1 MLGKGLESLIP
12 PHQSKHDAGQAPQ
25 KTGQISQNGD
35 AGQASQQN
43 SAPQQT
49 DNGTADFAAEQS
61 YRQNPAQ
68 RQTNPVAQNPTPAQE
83 PQIKY
88 QEPAQRQSP
97 VDVPSNSPAAPVNQN
112 QPQAQSQLEQSQQKK
127 QRRPEVSESV
137 FLIEVDKIK
146 PNPQQPR
153 RQFDEDALKDLA
165 SSIREFGII
174 QPIVVTKIEKETP
187 DGADVEY
194 QLVAGERR
202 WLASKILGLER
213 IPAIIRNID
222 LERERLELAII
233 ENIQRED
240 LNPIER
246 ARAFSKLQ
254 DEFRLTQREIASRL
268 GKSRESVANTVRLLD
283 LPQSIREALEQKR
296 ISESHGRL
304 LLAIDDPGTQERI
317 FRELLENKMTTRDLK
332 NKIRGVKSEPESV
345 GELSVEISPEIK
357 MLQEKLS
364 SELGAPVK
372 IDSRGEHGKITI
384 TFFSPE
390 ELRNIVDKFG
400 NEE

>member
-12 PHQSKHDAGQAPQ
+12 PHQNPAAQQSGNQAQPQ
-25 KTGQISQNGD
+25 SAQQPFTQPQQPAIQP
-35 AGQASQQN
+35 ASQ
-43 SAPQQT
+43 P
-49 DNGTADFAAEQS
+49 
-61 YRQNPAQ
+61 
-68 RQTNPVAQNPTPAQE
+68 
-83 PQIKY
+83 
-88 QEPAQRQSP
+88 
-97 VDVPSNSPAAPVNQN
+97 
-112 QPQAQSQLEQSQQKK
+112 QQKK
-127 QRRPEVSESV
+127 QNHPDTIGSV
-137 FLIEVDKIK
+137 FHIEVEKIK

-153 RQFDEDALKDLA
+153 RQFNEETLKDLA
-165 SSIREFGII
+165 SSIREFGIL
-174 QPIVVTKIEKETP
+174 QPIVVSKIEKETP
-187 DGADVEY
+187 DGTDVEY
-194 QLVAGERR
+194 QLIAGERR
-202 WLASKILGLER
+202 WLASKMLGLER
-213 IPAIIRNID
+213 IPAIIRNVD

-254 DEFRLTQREIASRL
+254 DEFRLTQREIASKL

-283 LPQSIREALEQKR
+283 LPANIKEALENGS

-317 FRELLENKMTTRDLK
+317 FRELLDKKMTTRDLK
-332 NKIRGVKSEPESV
+332 NKVRGIKPENEKEPA
-345 GELSVEISPEIK
+345 VETSPEIK

-372 IDSRGEHGKITI
+372 IESHGEQGRITI

-390 ELRNIVDKFG
+390 ELRNIVGKFG

>member
-12 PHQSKHDAGQAPQ
+12 PHQNPA
-25 KTGQISQNGD
+25 T
-35 AGQASQQN
+35 
-43 SAPQQT
+43 QQT
-49 DNGTADFAAEQS
+49 GNVAGNSDAVRVPTQKNDYAVNAANRGEL
-61 YRQNPAQ
+61 PAQ
-68 RQTNPVAQNPTPAQE
+68 QPADDISSHLAQNNFVQPRQT
-83 PQIKY
+83 
-88 QEPAQRQSP
+88 
-97 VDVPSNSPAAPVNQN
+97 
-112 QPQAQSQLEQSQQKK
+112 QQKK
-127 QRRPEVSESV
+127 SDRPDTIGSI
-137 FLIEVDKIK
+137 FHIEVEKIK

-153 RQFDEDALKDLA
+153 RNFNEEALKDLA
-165 SSIREFGII
+165 SSIREFGIL
-174 QPIVVTKIEKETP
+174 QPIVVSKIEIETP

-194 QLVAGERR
+194 QLIAGERR

-213 IPAIIRNID
+213 IPAIIRNVD

-254 DEFRLTQREIASRL
+254 DEFRLTQREIASKL

-283 LPQSIREALEQKR
+283 LPANIREALEKGS
-296 ISESHGRL
+296 ITESHGRL
-304 LLAIDDPGTQERI
+304 LLAIDDPGTQEKI
-317 FRELLENKMTTRDLK
+317 FRELLDKKMTTRDLK
-332 NKIRGVKSEPESV
+332 NRVRGTKTENVAEPSA
-345 GELSVEISPEIK
+345 EISPEIK

-372 IDSRGEHGKITI
+372 IESQGEQGRITI

-390 ELRNIVDKFG
+390 ELRNIVGKFG

>member
-12 PHQSKHDAGQAPQ
+12 PHQNPAAQQAGNQAQPQ
-25 KTGQISQNGD
+25 SGQYLGTQPQPPAVQPVSQ
-35 AGQASQQN
+35 
-43 SAPQQT
+43 PQQPV
-49 DNGTADFAAEQS
+49 AELPSSQ
-61 YRQNPAQ
+61 PAQ
-68 RQTNPVAQNPTPAQE
+68 NNFE
-83 PQIKY
+83 
-88 QEPAQRQSP
+88 
-97 VDVPSNSPAAPVNQN
+97 
-112 QPQAQSQLEQSQQKK
+112 QPIQPQQKK
-127 QRRPEVSESV
+127 QNHPDTIGSV
-137 FLIEVDKIK
+137 FHIEVEKIK

-153 RQFDEDALKDLA
+153 RHFNEEALKDLA
-165 SSIREFGII
+165 SSIREFGIL
-174 QPIVVTKIEKETP
+174 QPIVVSKIEKETP
-187 DGADVEY
+187 DGTDVEY
-194 QLVAGERR
+194 QLIAGERR

-213 IPAIIRNID
+213 IPAIIRNVD

-254 DEFRLTQREIASRL
+254 DEFRLTQREIASKL

-283 LPQSIREALEQKR
+283 LPANIKEALENCS

-304 LLAIDDPGTQERI
+304 LLSIDDPGTQEKI
-317 FRELLENKMTTRDLK
+317 FRELLDKKMTTRDLK
-332 NKIRGVKSEPESV
+332 NKVRGIKTENGKEPDAEV
-345 GELSVEISPEIK
+345 SPEIK

-372 IDSRGEHGKITI
+372 IESHGEQGRITI

-390 ELRNIVDKFG
+390 ELRNIVGKFG

>member
-12 PHQSKHDAGQAPQ
+12 PNQGKNNAQSPQNNTAAQNTDGAPSVFAAGQTSEIKPAEPQ
-25 KTGQISQNGD
+25 ADISAQPETPVQQQQTQFNPR
-35 AGQASQQN
+35 QEQVQN
-43 SAPQQT
+43 S
-49 DNGTADFAAEQS
+49 FSE
-61 YRQNPAQ
+61 
-68 RQTNPVAQNPTPAQE
+68 TP
-83 PQIKY
+83 
-88 QEPAQRQSP
+88 R
-97 VDVPSNSPAAPVNQN
+97 
-112 QPQAQSQLEQSQQKK
+112 LLQKK
-127 QRRPEVSESV
+127 SGRPDTIGSI
-137 FLIEVDKIK
+137 FHIEVEKIK

-153 RQFDEDALKDLA
+153 HYFNDEALKDLA
-165 SSIREFGII
+165 SSIREFGIL
-174 QPIVVTKIEKETP
+174 QPIVVSKIEKETP
-187 DGADVEY
+187 DGTDVEY
-194 QLVAGERR
+194 QLIAGERR

-213 IPAIIRNID
+213 IPAIIRNVD

-254 DEFRLTQREIASRL
+254 DEFRLTQREIAAKL

-283 LPQSIREALEQKR
+283 LPANIKEALEKGS

-304 LLAIDDPGTQERI
+304 LLAIDDQAAQERI
-317 FRELLENKMTTRDLK
+317 FRELLDKKMTTRDLK
-332 NKIRGVKSEPESV
+332 NKVRGIKPENGNEKNIEV
-345 GELSVEISPEIK
+345 SPEIK
-357 MLQEKLS
+357 MMQEKLS

-372 IDSRGEHGKITI
+372 IESKGEQGRITI

>member
-12 PHQSKHDAGQAPQ
+12 PHQNPAAQQAGNQAQPQ
-25 KTGQISQNGD
+25 SGQYLGTQPQPPAVQPVSQ
-35 AGQASQQN
+35 
-43 SAPQQT
+43 PQQPV
-49 DNGTADFAAEQS
+49 AELPSSQ
-61 YRQNPAQ
+61 PAQ
-68 RQTNPVAQNPTPAQE
+68 NNFE
-83 PQIKY
+83 
-88 QEPAQRQSP
+88 
-97 VDVPSNSPAAPVNQN
+97 
-112 QPQAQSQLEQSQQKK
+112 QPIQPQQKK
-127 QRRPEVSESV
+127 QNHPDTIGSV
-137 FLIEVDKIK
+137 FHIEVEKIK

-153 RQFDEDALKDLA
+153 RHFNEEALKDLA
-165 SSIREFGII
+165 SSIREFGIL
-174 QPIVVTKIEKETP
+174 QPIVVSKIEKETP
-187 DGADVEY
+187 DGTDVEY
-194 QLVAGERR
+194 QLIAGERR

-213 IPAIIRNID
+213 IPAIIRNVD

-254 DEFRLTQREIASRL
+254 DEFRLTQREIASKL

-283 LPQSIREALEQKR
+283 LPANIKEALENGS

-304 LLAIDDPGTQERI
+304 LLSIDDPGTQERF
-317 FRELLENKMTTRDLK
+317 FRELLDKKMTTRDLK
-332 NKIRGVKSEPESV
+332 NRVRGIKPENASEPGAET
-345 GELSVEISPEIK
+345 SPEIK
-357 MLQEKLS
+357 MMQEKLS

-372 IDSRGEHGKITI
+372 IESQGEQGRITI

-390 ELRNIVDKFG
+390 ELRNIVGKFG

>member
-12 PHQSKHDAGQAPQ
+12 PHQNPAAQQAGNQAQPQ
-25 KTGQISQNGD
+25 SGQSPGAQ
-35 AGQASQQN
+35 
-43 SAPQQT
+43 PQQPVMQPQQP
-49 DNGTADFAAEQS
+49 AIQPVSQPQQPVVELSSSQ
-61 YRQNPAQ
+61 PAQ
-68 RQTNPVAQNPTPAQE
+68 NNFEQPRQP
-83 PQIKY
+83 
-88 QEPAQRQSP
+88 
-97 VDVPSNSPAAPVNQN
+97 
-112 QPQAQSQLEQSQQKK
+112 QQKK
-127 QRRPEVSESV
+127 SSRPDTIGSV
-137 FLIEVDKIK
+137 FHIEVEKIK

-153 RQFDEDALKDLA
+153 RHFNEETLKDLA
-165 SSIREFGII
+165 SSIREFGIL
-174 QPIVVTKIEKETP
+174 QPIVVSKIEKETP
-187 DGADVEY
+187 DGTDVEY
-194 QLVAGERR
+194 QLIAGERR

-213 IPAIIRNID
+213 IPAIIRNVD

-254 DEFRLTQREIASRL
+254 DEFRLTQREIASKL

-283 LPQSIREALEQKR
+283 LPANIKEALENCS

-304 LLAIDDPGTQERI
+304 LLSIDDPGTQEKI
-317 FRELLENKMTTRDLK
+317 FRELLDKKMTTRDLK
-332 NKIRGVKSEPESV
+332 NKVRGIKTENGKEPDAEV
-345 GELSVEISPEIK
+345 SPEIK

-372 IDSRGEHGKITI
+372 IESHGEQGRITI

-390 ELRNIVDKFG
+390 ELRNIVGKFG